1 METLSNPQRDRFQKA
16 TQYDP
21 LYLLD
26 VSVKDENKL
35 EWKIS
40 GSTRNV
46 YTVSCADGKM
56 KCNCPDQLMYSSKL
70 RTVCKHIVF
79 TLWKVCKYRDYNYYE
94 HKQITPEVFLLLKNH
109 AMQREGLL
117 NDHEISDPTLVKNFE
132 NIKMKPSSS
141 ASASARAIEARHID
155 DEDECPICY
164 MALKNGSPLQVCA
177 TCRNSVHQTCFSK
190 WLEFNKT
197 CVYCRTTFYI
207 PREVTSSK
215 YQKV

>member
-1 METLSNPQRDRFQKA
+1 METLSTPQRDRFQKA

-26 VSVKDENKL
+26 VSIKGEDRL

-46 YTVSCADGKM
+46 YTVSCCEGKM

-79 TLWKVCKYRDYNYYE
+79 TLWKVCRYRDFQYYE
-94 HKQITPEVFLLLKNH
+94 HKQITPEVFTVLKNH
-109 AMQREGLL
+109 ALQREGLL
-117 NDHEISDPTLVKNFE
+117 NDHEISDPALVKNFQ
-132 NIKMKPSSS
+132 NIKKGSS
-141 ASASARAIEARHID
+141 AATAAPTIDARPID

-164 MALKNGSPLQVCA
+164 MELKNGSPLQVCT

-190 WLEFNKT
+190 WLEFNQT
-197 CVYCRTTFYI
+197 CVYCRTTFHAHRD
-207 PREVTSSK
+207 PAVSK